1 MYSTK
6 NYLRGTGKSKLV
18 NIHVFSDCHS
28 CCRSITRHDV
38 YNTRRK
44 TSLENNTREMLA
56 HQTVH
61 YRPTRLILTFAF
73 LQGLSLPEHLH
84 IERFSMKCRKT
95 KTEGLTTLANHKAQT
110 LNPVNHS
117 KQINVADTKLH
128 ARKRE

>member
-44 TSLENNTREMLA
+44 TSLENNTQEMLA

-61 YRPTRLILTFAF
+61 YRPTRLILNFAF
-73 LQGLSLPEHLH
+73 LQGLSLPN
-84 IERFSMKCRKT
+84 IYSRKT
-95 KTEGLTTLANHKAQT
+95 KTEVTTLANHKAQT
-110 LNPVNHS
+110 INPVNHS
-117 KQINVADTKLH
+117 KPEADSHICSRYEITCGKT
-128 ARKRE
+128 